1 MALLERVFNYR
12 LSRARRIVENVF
24 GILATRFRIFRRP
37 IIANVDTVTRITKA
51 VLALRNFQMFDRDF
65 SGNDYCP
72 GNYVDFEVN
81 NNVVE
86 GE

>member
-1 MALLERVFNYR
+1 MALLERIFNYR

-51 VLALRNFQMFDRDF
+51 VLALRNFQIFDRDF
-65 SGNDYCP
+65 SAMII
-72 GNYVDFEVN
+72 VQETT
-81 NNVVE
+81 
-86 GE
+86 

>member
-51 VLALRNFQMFDRDF
+51 VLALRNFRMFDRDF
-65 SGNDYCP
+65 SAMII
-72 GNYVDFEVN
+72 VQETT
-81 NNVVE
+81 
-86 GE
+86 

>member
-65 SGNDYCP
+65 WAMII
-72 GNYVDFEVN
+72 VQETT
-81 NNVVE
+81 
-86 GE
+86 